1 MNIQVVTAPEMAQ
14 LVTLTEAAKI
24 FGIGRTTMHNVV
36 VKGQLPAKRIPYLG
50 PRRWTYKV
58 RLEDAW
64 KWWSCRLHLQPPG
77 TLTLKEAADAV
88 GLSYATLREAAVRK
102 QTIVA
107 QSPSKM
113 LKSGKSNTI
122 NGNSNGGAGAQDN

>member
-1 MNIQVVTAPEMAQ
+1 MTAPEMPQ
-14 LVTLTEAAKI
+14 LDTEVSLSDVGKI
-24 FGIGRTTMHNVV
+24 LGVSRTTLHMVV

-113 LKSGKSNTI
+113 LKSGKSNT
-122 NGNSNGGAGAQDN
+122 NGGVGAQES